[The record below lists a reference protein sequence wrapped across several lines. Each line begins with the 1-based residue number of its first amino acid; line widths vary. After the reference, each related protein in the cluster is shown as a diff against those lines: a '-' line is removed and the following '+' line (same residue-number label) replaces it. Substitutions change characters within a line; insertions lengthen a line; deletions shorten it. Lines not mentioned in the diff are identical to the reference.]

1 MSRLFLALFLVFSAN
16 AVWGAKLRIRGMTS
30 MTESEAK
37 DLIGKRLEYLEAR
50 DASPSR
56 ADDAAF
62 LLDRL
67 LVQQGFTSPQVDWSL
82 PGNNVILLTVKEG
95 RRSTLGEVKIQGLD
109 GNLLKETTAQIKS
122 AHQARALE
130 MQDATPY
137 LKAHNDEA
145 ITDALHLLQSK
156 GYWDATVSLEKTKQE
171 SGTTAMDVEVKAVP
185 GPLYH
190 LLPIILECEDI
201 DPELASAMKEF
212 EGKVATASNIRSAR
226 AQVEQFYRRRGH
238 QFAETKLHAT
248 PENGQMQLRFVLNPG
263 PQYRIGD
270 VRVMGWKKVK
280 QGLIKDRF
288 RPFQGSHY
296 DSDAVNEEIKE
307 LLGTGAFT
315 GINIE
320 EHPNDDGTI
329 DLTLRIT
336 EAKPEGY
343 YFYGG
348 AGSYEGLIIGGG
360 YYHRNLFGNLWN
372 LTTRAEWS
380 GLGLLGE
387 ASVTNPRFMGYDLSF
402 TPSAFITTRTYDGYN
417 KAEGGIGLEFEWEPA
432 PNYTM
437 RASFRNSAVTLD
449 GDGLPR
455 SELGVDSY
463 LLHVLGFSQTY
474 DLRDNPVL
482 PKDGFFA
489 KLDTDIGFAM
499 GSRGIGFVRGEG
511 QLSYYK
517 TLFEDGAIALGGRA
531 GVIIPDASDSD
542 LPVDLRYFLG
552 GSSSVRSFPERELGP
567 TAVNAYPRGGEA
579 YWSAS
584 AEYIHKIFG
593 PVNGVLFFDAGSLNR
608 DHNQFLQGDIKYAVG
623 LGIRLDLPIGPV
635 RLEYG
640 HALNPDG
647 RDPTGA
653 FHFAI
658 GAGF

>member
-1 MSRLFLALFLVFSAN
+1 MSRLVLALLLSLATTVA
-16 AVWGAKLRIRGMTS
+16 WGAKLRIRGMTS
-30 MTESEAK
+30 MTEAEAK
-37 DLIGKRLEYLEAR
+37 DLIGKRLEYLEERA
-50 DASPSR
+50 ASTSR

-67 LVQQGFTSPQVDWSL
+67 LIQQGFTAPQVDWSL

-95 RRSTLGEVKIQGLD
+95 RRSTLGEVKIQGLEGD
-109 GNLLKETTAQIKS
+109 LLKETTAQIKS

-130 MQDATPY
+130 VQDATPF
-137 LKAHNDEA
+137 LQEHNEEA
-145 ITDALHLLQSK
+145 MTDALHLLQSK
-156 GYWDATVSLEKTKQE
+156 GYWDAKVTLERTRQAA
-171 SGTTAMDVEVKAVP
+171 GTTSMDVEVQAVP

-190 LLPIILECEDI
+190 LLPIILECKDL
-201 DPELASAMKEF
+201 DPELASAMNSYTN
-212 EGKVATASNIRSAR
+212 KVATAANIRSAR
-226 AQVEQFYRRRGH
+226 VQVEQFYRRRGH

-248 PENGQMQLRFVLNPG
+248 PKNGEMQLRFVLKPG
-263 PQYRIGD
+263 DQYRIGE
-270 VRVMGWKKVK
+270 VRVMGSNRVK
-280 QGLIKDRF
+280 QGFIKDRF
-288 RPFQGSHY
+288 RDLQGDHY
-296 DSDAVNEEIKE
+296 DSDAVNAEIRE

-320 EHPNDDGTI
+320 ELPNNDGTI

-387 ASVTNPRFMGYDLSF
+387 ASVTNPRFMGYDLRF
-402 TPSAFITTRTYDGYN
+402 TPSAYITTRTYDGYN
-417 KAEGGIGLEFEWEPA
+417 KAEAGIGLEFEWEPA

-455 SELGVDSY
+455 KELGVDAY

-482 PKDGFFA
+482 PKDGFYA
-489 KLDTDIGFAM
+489 SLDTEIGFAT
-499 GSRGIGFVRGEG
+499 GSNGIGFVRGEG
-511 QLSYYK
+511 KLSYYK
-517 TLFEDGAIALGGRA
+517 TVLENGAIALGART

-567 TAVNAYPRGGEA
+567 AALNGYPRGGEA

-584 AEYIHKIFG
+584 AEFVHKLYG

-608 DHNQFLQGDIKYAVG
+608 DHHKLFQGDLKYAVG

-640 HALNPDG
+640 HALNPEG
-647 RDPTGA
+647 GDPTGA